1 MPELQPVYPL
11 ADARN
16 AILEAAI
23 GLFAERGFHGTTMR
37 DIAQRADVSQGLLH
51 HHFGN
56 KEGLWRIAGQHLSEA
71 FGTYVADVLQGDAA
85 APDAVHRAMATYL
98 SYWRQHPAAFRFNL
112 WRLLEGPPGERETR
126 SRTLTERT
134 VPLFQRAQEAG
145 QVRNDMPAGLAM
157 IITGALVQFW
167 LHSRIE
173 IQDALAVTGD
183 ALPSDEA
190 FLEMVFGLVRGPA
203 QKSTAQKRKKRP

>member
-56 KEGLWRIAGQHLSEA
+56 KEGLWRIAGQHLS
-71 FGTYVADVLQGDAA
+71 DALRDLCRRCIA
-85 APDAVHRAMATYL
+85 GRRRRTRRGARAMATYL

-167 LHSRIE
+167 MHSRIE

-190 FLEMVFGLVRGPA
+190 FLELVFGLVRGPA
-203 QKSTAQKRKKRP
+203 QKSTAQKRKKRR